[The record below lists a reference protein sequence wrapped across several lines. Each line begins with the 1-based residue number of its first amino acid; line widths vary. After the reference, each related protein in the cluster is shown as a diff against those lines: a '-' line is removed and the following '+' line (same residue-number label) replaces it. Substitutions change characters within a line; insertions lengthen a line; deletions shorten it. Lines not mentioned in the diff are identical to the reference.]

1 MCSDTACVVDLW
13 SDWLNQTVVSGI
25 GCIAALQMSSLAMPV
40 SPAPRTVR
48 PPNAFGKDNLLY
60 LAAIQKQH
68 EIRDAA
74 APAVDACMQCGNCH
88 TARGAPAAFSC
99 DIVASNVEHFRP
111 LSSDHL
117 VTMVTGITHTLT
129 SQLTTAATK
138 SRFIHLTAR
147 GRDTDEDSSED
158 EFEKLSLDLLT
169 SAIDN
174 LCAIETLLVERTDRS
189 VSAFFNAKVRVVVL
203 YLLADSSSQM
213 KAKLSAAQPAQPEA
227 D

>member
-1 MCSDTACVVDLW
+1 
-13 SDWLNQTVVSGI
+13 
-25 GCIAALQMSSLAMPV
+25 MSSSAIPV
-40 SPAPRTVR
+40 SPAPRTAR

-60 LAAIQKQH
+60 LSAIQKQH

-189 VSAFFNAKVRVVVL
+189 VSAFFHAKVRVVVL
-203 YLLADSSSQM
+203 YMLADSSSQM
-213 KAKLSAAQPAQPEA
+213 KAKLSAAQPVQPEA